1 MAWEILLAVFGVI
14 GVAACARCAVGL
26 LLYPVKQVVILIP
39 AAGDGHDLEHTV
51 KGLRAL
57 SNAGKLEGE
66 QILLADRGLT
76 PEGRYT
82 AKELCRRYPELEL
95 CVWEETDDE

>member
-14 GVAACARCAVGL
+14 GVAACVRCVLGL
-26 LLYPVKQVVILIP
+26 LLYPVRQVVILIP
-39 AAGDGHDLEHTV
+39 AEGDGHNLEHTV

-66 QILLADRGLT
+66 QLLLADRGLT
-76 PEGRYT
+76 PEGLFT
-82 AKELCRRYPELEL
+82 AKELCRRYPEVEL
-95 CVWEETDDE
+95 CIWEETDEA